1 MYHLGWIDHDGSYI
15 EEYKNRLE
23 LAKKL
28 IEIARKEEDSCYGTH
43 VILATHGR
51 AINYRYIVDEKNSME
66 KIMLDGDI
74 IISNKLP
81 DLKDRVNVYCPVC
94 GEDAGYEDDIEAKID
109 DKDMSL
115 THFICS
121 ECGKEF
127 YL

>member
-1 MYHLGWIDHDGSYI
+1 
-15 EEYKNRLE
+15 
-23 LAKKL
+23 
-28 IEIARKEEDSCYGTH
+28 
-43 VILATHGR
+43 
-51 AINYRYIVDEKNSME
+51 ME

-94 GEDAGYEDDIEAKID
+94 GEGAGYKDDIKAKID

-115 THFICS
+115 AHFICS